1 MSNYP
6 LYFKLAKNFD
16 RKEKINLTKLSA
28 TINSITLHSE
38 DSAEHE
44 LEINMLIY
52 FHFYHIE
59 GNSPDEIP
67 YQSRYRSPKLKKTQI
82 YKMELFPLELL
93 SILNKYVEMYT

>member
-1 MSNYP
+1 MSYP
-6 LYFKLAKNFD
+6 LYNKLAKNFD

-38 DSAEHE
+38 DSVEHE

-59 GNSPDEIP
+59 GNSLDDLP

-82 YKMELFPLELL
+82 YKLEHFPPELL
-93 SILNKYVEMYT
+93 SILNRYVKMYT